1 PRLARVGAMR
11 RDDLWRWQVGNRAHP
26 FGGIGSIR
34 PRTAPGCV
42 LRTRMLGPAL
52 YDKSPTGTIPNPVA
66 QFSAVCSN
74 AKTCDIGEKL
84 LSVSDSILRPQ
95 ERLIHAGALV
105 HPRTLHRRP
114 VSRLHP
120 YATVARSPAAMSPV
134 PEPGRG
140 AVGHVPLPPRG

>member
-1 PRLARVGAMR
+1 MQRRQGHCAGQACAARAVSGVGLLRFLLDTLEAAR
-11 RDDLWRWQVGNRAHP
+11 RQTASTMHP
-26 FGGIGSIR
+26 SGPSQN
-34 PRTAPGCV
+34 TA
-42 LRTRMLGPAL
+42 
-52 YDKSPTGTIPNPVA
+52 A

-140 AVGHVPLPPRG
+140 AVKHVPLPPRG